1 MGRHG
6 LSTFSWVFCQGAG
19 TPSLHLFCR
28 HFFAPVKFGRVPP
41 SPPLRQQEG
50 MDEAAIFGFRKFLI
64 LGQVGMI
71 LYFFF
76 NIVVLRPGRLK
87 PLPP

>member
-1 MGRHG
+1 
-6 LSTFSWVFCQGAG
+6 
-19 TPSLHLFCR
+19 
-28 HFFAPVKFGRVPP
+28 
-41 SPPLRQQEG
+41 